1 MSKFVDMSPD
11 PKSHVK
17 TLMRIGY
24 TMSSAV
30 ADILDNS
37 ITAGS
42 KRVDIYSPP
51 GLDEPL
57 ISILDDGCGMG
68 TDELIQNMQIG
79 CKDPSLE
86 RGDGD
91 LGRFG
96 SGMKTAS
103 FSQARRL
110 TVVSKKE
117 GSEAIAAVWDIDKIE
132 ETNSWCLEVLS
143 AKEISSIN
151 GIKIDSSTT
160 QGTQVIWENLA
171 CLQRGSHALDPDIEL
186 ATRLSTLRE
195 YLALHFHRFMD
206 GKNKVS
212 FYLNRNKIL
221 PIDPFMS
228 KSDGYQEGRSEK
240 LRCKGGHIRIQTH
253 VLPHFNKMDNDAMK
267 GLGGA
272 NGITQNQGLYIYR
285 ERRLINAGG
294 WLGLA
299 KNSQLG
305 ALARVQVDVPSSIDN
320 EWSTDVK
327 KSSLQL
333 PLRVKKELRKFL
345 SDPITRSKRTH
356 AYRGSVDKA
365 NKFWKVCE
373 DENEG
378 TVTYQIDTD
387 NVDLIELLHECN
399 RGLSTELI
407 QYLKELST
415 HLPINHIY
423 EKMSESPRDIDQ
435 GLIDFDQMLHELL
448 NDRTKSGKDAL

>member
-1 MSKFVDMSPD
+1 MSKFIDMSPD
-11 PKSHVK
+11 PQSHVK

-37 ITAGS
+37 ITAGC
-42 KRVDIYSPP
+42 KKVGIYSPP
-51 GLDEPL
+51 GLDKPI
-57 ISILDDGCGMG
+57 ISILDDGCGMEAS
-68 TDELIQNMQIG
+68 DLIQNMQIG
-79 CKDPSLE
+79 CKDPSIE
-86 RGDGD
+86 RTSGD

-110 TVVSKKE
+110 TVISKKV
-117 GSEAIAAVWDIDKIE
+117 GTEAIAAIWDIDKIE
-132 ETNSWCLEVLS
+132 ETNSWCLEVLGEN
-143 AKEISSIN
+143 EISSIN
-151 GIKIDSSTT
+151 GVLIDSSTT
-160 QGTQVIWENLA
+160 QGTQIIWEKLT
-171 CLQRGSHALDPDIEL
+171 CIQRGSHAMDPDKEL
-186 ATRLSTLRE
+186 TAHLSTLGE

-221 PIDPFMS
+221 PINPFMS
-228 KSDGYQEGRSEK
+228 KSDGYQEGPSEK

-253 VLPHFNKMDNDAMK
+253 VLPHFNKMNKDAMK
-267 GLGGA
+267 RLGGA

-294 WLGLA
+294 WLGLV

-333 PLRVKKELRKFL
+333 PPRVKKELRKFL
-345 SDPITRSKRTH
+345 SDPIKRSRRIHT
-356 AYRGSVDKA
+356 YRGAVDRA
-365 NKFWKVCE
+365 NEFWKVCE

-378 TVTYQIDTD
+378 TITYQIDAS
-387 NVDLIELLHECN
+387 NINLIAFLKKCEASV
-399 RGLSTELI
+399 STEVI
-407 QYLKELST
+407 QYLKELSMR
-415 HLPINHIY
+415 LPINHIY
-423 EKMSESPRDIDQ
+423 EKMSESPSDIDQ
-435 GLIDFDQMLHELL
+435 NLIDFDQMLNEML
-448 NDRTKSGKDAL
+448 NDRAKSCNDTL